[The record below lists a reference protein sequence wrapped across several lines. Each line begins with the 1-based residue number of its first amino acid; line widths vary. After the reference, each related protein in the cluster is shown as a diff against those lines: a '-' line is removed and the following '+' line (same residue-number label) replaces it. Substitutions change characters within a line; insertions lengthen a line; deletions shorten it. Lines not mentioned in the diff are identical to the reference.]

1 MLNNCVLEA
10 KGLCAGYGEKKVVL
24 DKVDFKA
31 YSGEMI
37 GLIGRNGAGKST
49 LLKTLRG
56 IIPPL
61 SGEIY
66 LKGKSVKEY
75 TNRDF
80 ACEVAYLQQTMEVS
94 FGYTTREIVMAG
106 RYPRLKWWEKEGPED
121 ERVVDA
127 CMAYTGVDNLKDA
140 SMHAVSGGQRQ
151 RVLLAKVLAQ
161 QTPLLFLDEP
171 ATGLDVFY
179 QEEIFRFCRE
189 LCAAGKTVLMVV
201 HELSL
206 AARFCTR
213 LMLVGKN
220 RILADGKA
228 TEVLTP
234 ANLTEAYD
242 VPVSVVTNP
251 LTGNMDVYTEP
262 KEDADRKK
270 LLQFILQN

>member
-1 MLNNCVLEA
+1 M
-10 KGLCAGYGEKKVVL
+10 
-24 DKVDFKA
+24 
-31 YSGEMI
+31 
-37 GLIGRNGAGKST
+37 
-49 LLKTLRG
+49 
-56 IIPPL
+56 
-61 SGEIY
+61 
-66 LKGKSVKEY
+66 
-75 TNRDF
+75 
-80 ACEVAYLQQTMEVS
+80 
-94 FGYTTREIVMAG
+94 
-106 RYPRLKWWEKEGPED
+106 
-121 ERVVDA
+121 
-127 CMAYTGVDNLKDA
+127 
-140 SMHAVSGGQRQ
+140 
-151 RVLLAKVLAQ
+151 
-161 QTPLLFLDEP
+161 
-171 ATGLDVFY
+171 FY